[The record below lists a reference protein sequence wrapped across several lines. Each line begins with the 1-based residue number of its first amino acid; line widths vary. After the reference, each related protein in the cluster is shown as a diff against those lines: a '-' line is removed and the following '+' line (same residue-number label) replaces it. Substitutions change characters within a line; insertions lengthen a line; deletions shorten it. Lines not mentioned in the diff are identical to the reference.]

1 MISPAPPRLVAVRYP
16 CRMSR
21 RLILL
26 ALALVAATIALRHSR
41 NRADDSDTGA
51 TTQPAPLAIRT
62 APASVQEPQTG
73 AATASSNSL
82 LAALVAPSPPSPPPP
97 PPPAFP
103 EPLPS
108 WDAKLVDVLPAL
120 KARADAGDH
129 TAACHIGLAL
139 SACALW
145 VVGQPSAAAIRQMRL
160 NDEDTIERMARLSV
174 DTFRPGRENTC
185 KDLPAQ
191 ALEQR
196 FAYLQQ
202 AADAGNGAAM
212 LAYAEGIPLA
222 AMETAVR
229 HPEWVEAHRR
239 LAPRYLTELIRR
251 GDRYAAFLVSMASDG
266 MQLSFLGKALQMDEM
281 TAATFWY
288 LGREVRGQPGDPW
301 YGPSPS
307 ISQTAQERARAIHR
321 RYFEQRPFQSGE
333 FQDRHD
339 LMNVERCGATP

>member
-239 LAPRYLTELIRR
+239 LAPRYTHRIDPSRR
-251 GDRYAAFLVSMASDG
+251 PLRGISGFHGQRWHAAVVPGEKFADGRNDRRDLLVSRSRSTWATRRPLVRTIAEHQPDG
-266 MQLSFLGKALQMDEM
+266 AGTRSRHSSALLR
-281 TAATFWY
+281 AAAVP
-288 LGREVRGQPGDPW
+288 VRRVPG
-301 YGPSPS
+301 SP
-307 ISQTAQERARAIHR
+307 
-321 RYFEQRPFQSGE
+321 
-333 FQDRHD
+333 
-339 LMNVERCGATP
+339 